1 MTVVAFRAILTVG
14 LCLFFALASSAQDH
28 AAAVQHYQRA
38 MALYGAH
45 DVQGAI
51 TELTRAVEL
60 DARYAEA
67 WNDLGVIQ
75 RQQGKLKTSIECF
88 HKAIDAK
95 PRFESARYN
104 LALAFEA
111 SHDFDAA
118 LKQARNVIAL
128 APRIP
133 QAHALCGRL
142 LMEQNRLERLGMN

>member
-1 MTVVAFRAILTVG
+1 MAVVVFRAIFSVG
-14 LCLFFALASSAQDH
+14 LFLFFALAASAQDH
-28 AAAVQHYQRA
+28 AAAVEHHQRA

-45 DVQGAI
+45 DVRGAI
-51 TELTRAVEL
+51 TELNRAVEL

-95 PRFESARYN
+95 PQFESARYN

-118 LKQARNVIAL
+118 LTQARNVIAL

-133 QAHALCGRL
+133 QAHALCGWSRTGS
-142 LMEQNRLERLGMN
+142 NRLGMN

>member
-1 MTVVAFRAILTVG
+1 MPLRSNTISGPWRSTARMMFKARL
-14 LCLFFALASSAQDH
+14 Q
-28 AAAVQHYQRA
+28 
-38 MALYGAH
+38 
-45 DVQGAI
+45 
-51 TELTRAVEL
+51 LTRAVEL

-142 LMEQNRLERLGMN
+142 LMEQNRLEPARDELMN